1 MGKGLRCVI
10 CRGKPCGP
18 VSLTPEF
25 HEMYCIGCGADLR
38 TWPGFSV
45 VIQLVD
51 LGRKGDAL
59 SQYRHVQESMR
70 HARRAA

>member
-1 MGKGLRCVI
+1 
-10 CRGKPCGP
+10 
-18 VSLTPEF
+18 
-25 HEMYCIGCGADLR
+25 MYCLGCGADLR

-45 VIQLVD
+45 VLQLVD

-59 SQYRHVQESMR
+59 SQYRHVQDSMR